1 MPPHD
6 LGGNMTHATVKQK
19 LFDRKI
25 KVYLNFFLKIFAKQR
40 KVFNFTNI
48 RKR

>member
-1 MPPHD
+1 MPPHIIGD
-6 LGGNMTHATVKQK
+6 NMTRAKDKQK
-19 LFDRKI
+19 LFDRKT

-40 KVFNFTNI
+40 KVFNFANI